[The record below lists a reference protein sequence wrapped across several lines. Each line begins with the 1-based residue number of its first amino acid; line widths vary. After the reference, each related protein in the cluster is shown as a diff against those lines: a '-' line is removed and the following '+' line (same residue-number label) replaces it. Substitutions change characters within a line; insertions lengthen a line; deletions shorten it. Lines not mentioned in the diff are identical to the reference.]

1 MERAPKDWW
10 REHFTVE
17 TLAGY
22 GLARKAAREAEAAA
36 RLLGLKRGARVLD
49 LCCGAGRH
57 AIPLARRGCRV
68 TGLDINPDLL
78 AAARKATRRR
88 GVRVELVCGDARRL
102 KFDRAFDAVVNL
114 FTSFGYFATEAEDL
128 AVLRGARRALA
139 PGGALLMDL
148 LNKEWLM
155 RHFRSRLSRRG
166 EGRVSRVLSSL
177 DFDFERGRLE
187 TRRVLV
193 MKGEGRRV
201 TRLSIRLYTL
211 TELTRLLDAAGL
223 RLEGA
228 WGGLDR
234 RPYGFDTFRMVV
246 VAKKRL

>member
-22 GLARKAAREAEAAA
+22 GLGRKAAREAEAAA
-36 RLLGLKRGARVLD
+36 RLLGLERGARVLD

-88 GVRVELVCGDARRL
+88 GVRVELVCGDARR
-102 KFDRAFDAVVNL
+102 
-114 FTSFGYFATEAEDL
+114 
-128 AVLRGARRALA
+128 LA